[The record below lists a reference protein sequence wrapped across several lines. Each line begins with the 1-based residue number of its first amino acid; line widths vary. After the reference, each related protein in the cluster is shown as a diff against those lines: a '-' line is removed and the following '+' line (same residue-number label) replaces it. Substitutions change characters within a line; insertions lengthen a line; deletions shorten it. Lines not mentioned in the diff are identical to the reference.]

1 MFGLFGKKQSP
12 AVVQLNDFISRLT
25 QSIPEDLGLGVAVVE
40 HTANVNW
47 IFGDFYDPAHV
58 LATHPEV
65 VQHGVSEGQ
74 RLQALNLQPMA
85 VGWIVWVHTFRA
97 VRDEEIKP
105 IARSMWALLI
115 RGAPYAFDQ
124 STTMMPLI
132 GFELRLNDP
141 FRIPKG
147 FE

>member
-1 MFGLFGKKQSP
+1 MFGLFGKRQSA
-12 AVVQLNDFISRLT
+12 AVAQLNDFMGRLT
-25 QSIPEDLGLGVAVVE
+25 QSIPEDLGLGVATVE

-47 IFGDFYDPAHV
+47 MFGDFYDPAEA

-74 RLQALNLQPMA
+74 RLQASNLQVMA

-97 VRDEEIKP
+97 ARDEELKP

-115 RGAPYAFDQ
+115 RGAPYAFDH
-124 STTMMPLI
+124 SRTLVPLI
-132 GFELRLNDP
+132 GFELRLDDP
-141 FRIPKG
+141 FRVPKG